1 MTNQQIPANTFILD
15 IAFQAILKRNS
26 IQAMR
31 TVVSDKEIRD
41 KRLHELNEPN

>member
-26 IQAMR
+26 IQATR

-41 KRLHELNEPN
+41 EHLHELNELY